1 MAIINNVNEVLHR
14 IRAKLYPNYLHNVE
28 GAYIARTDDEASL
41 SIEQVCAAM
50 KNRGG
55 YTGSYEDAVEHVK
68 LFFDEAAYQL
78 CDGFSVNTGYYSL
91 HPRIGGTWESPA
103 DPIDPAKHPV
113 RFSFRALK
121 PLRDLASHIEVLIEG
136 IADGSG
142 FIADITDVTTEACQK
157 ASPFGLGVCGCAAN
171 SREVIVWSFAYGKTP
186 KLSGYAGQH
195 LTPGGMFA
203 LAGHKIKV
211 AGDHADCGVYFVD
224 SANPAQKVKVS
235 GHLADNTAS
244 RIVGIIPALAA
255 GQWRVE
261 VVTQWTHGSALLKE
275 PRTIAFTPVLTVA

>member
-28 GAYIARTDDEASL
+28 GAYLARTDDEASL

-103 DPIDPAKHPV
+103 DPCDPAKHPL

-121 PLRDLASHIEVLIEG
+121 PLRDLAAHIEVLIEG
-136 IADGSG
+136 VAETAG
-142 FIADITDVTTEACQK
+142 FIAEVTDVTTEA
-157 ASPFGLGVCGCAAN
+157 VN
-171 SREVIVWSFAYGKTP
+171 ET
-186 KLSGYAGQH
+186 
-195 LTPGGMFA
+195 LTPGGMIA
-203 LAGHKIKV
+203 IEGHKIKI
-211 AGDHADCGVYFVD
+211 AGDNADCGVYFV
-224 SANPAQKVKVS
+224 SAANAAQRVKVT
-235 GHLADNTAS
+235 GHLAENTAS
-244 RIVGIIPALAA
+244 KIIGIIPALAA
-255 GQWRVE
+255 GQWKLE
-261 VVTQWTHGSALLKE
+261 LVTQFTGSGTLLKE
-275 PRTIAFTPVLTVA
+275 PRTITAGAAFTAV

>member
-1 MAIINNVNEVLHR
+1 MAIINNVIEVLHR
-14 IRAKLYPNYLHNVE
+14 IRAKLYPNYLHTVE

-41 SIEQVCAAM
+41 SVEQVCAAM

-68 LFFDEAAYQL
+68 QFFDEAAYQL
-78 CDGFSVNTGYYSL
+78 CDGFSVNTGYFSL
-91 HPRIGGTWESPA
+91 HPRIGGTWQTPN
-103 DPIDPAKHPV
+103 DPRDSAKHPV
-113 RFSFRALK
+113 RFTFRALK

-136 IADGSG
+136 VADTGGYIAE
-142 FIADITDVTTEACQK
+142 ITDITTDAVNET
-157 ASPFGLGVCGCAAN
+157 
-171 SREVIVWSFAYGKTP
+171 
-186 KLSGYAGQH
+186 

-203 LAGHKIKV
+203 LEGHKIKA
-211 AGDHADCGVYFVD
+211 AGDKPECGVYFV
-224 SANPAQKVKVS
+224 SATDAAQRVKAA

-261 VVTQWTHGSALLKE
+261 VVSQFTGSSAALKT
-275 PRTIAFTPVLTVA
+275 PRIIQGGSTLTVA

>member
-14 IRAKLYPNYLHNVE
+14 IRAKLYPNYLHGVE
-28 GAYIARTDDEASL
+28 GAFIARTDDEASL
-41 SIEQVCAAM
+41 TIEQVCAAL

-55 YTGSYEDAVEHVK
+55 FTGNYQDLVEYVRQ
-68 LFFDEAAYQL
+68 FFDEAAYQL

-91 HPRIGGTWESPA
+91 HPRIGGTWENELEHY
-103 DPIDPAKHPV
+103 DPSKHPI

-136 IADGSG
+136 VAETGG
-142 FIADITDVTTEACQK
+142 FIAEITDITSEA
-157 ASPFGLGVCGCAAN
+157 VN
-171 SREVIVWSFAYGKTP
+171 ET
-186 KLSGYAGQH
+186 

-203 LAGHKIKV
+203 LAGHKIRI
-211 AGDHADCGVYFVD
+211 AGDHADCGVYFVN
-224 SANPAQKVKVS
+224 AAVPAQKVKVS

-244 RIVGIIPALAA
+244 RIVGIIPELAA

-261 VVTQWTHGSALLKE
+261 AVTQFSSGSFTLKE
-275 PRTIAFTPVLTVA
+275 PRTIDFAPVLSVA

>member
-1 MAIINNVNEVLHR
+1 MAIIGNPNEVLHR

-68 LFFDEAAYQL
+68 LFLDEAAYQL

-91 HPRIGGTWESPA
+91 HPRIGGTWQSA
-103 DPIDPAKHPV
+103 NDPRDPAKHPV
-113 RFSFRALK
+113 RFTFRALK

-136 IADGSG
+136 VAETAGYIAE
-142 FIADITDVTTEACQK
+142 ITDVTTEA
-157 ASPFGLGVCGCAAN
+157 VN
-171 SREVIVWSFAYGKTP
+171 ET
-186 KLSGYAGQH
+186 

-203 LAGHKIKV
+203 IEGHKIKV
-211 AGDHADCGVYFVD
+211 AGDKPDCGVYFV
-224 SANPAQKVKVS
+224 SATDATQRVKVA

-261 VVTQWTHGSALLKE
+261 VVTQYSGGTQTMLKT
-275 PRTIAFTPVLTVA
+275 PRTLEGKSLLTVA

>member
-14 IRAKLYPNYLHNVE
+14 IRAKLYPNYLHGVD

-41 SIEQVCAAM
+41 NIEEVCAAL

-55 YTGSYEDAVEHVK
+55 FTGNYQDLVEYVRQ
-68 LFFDEAAYQL
+68 FFDEAAYQL
-78 CDGFSVNTGYYSL
+78 CDGFSINTGYYAL
-91 HPRIGGTWESPA
+91 HPRIGGTWASAAEPF
-103 DPIDPAKHPV
+103 DPAKHPI

-121 PLRDLASHIEVLIEG
+121 PLRDLTSHIEVLIEG
-136 IADGSG
+136 VAETAGYIAE
-142 FIADITDVTTEACQK
+142 ITDITTEAVNE
-157 ASPFGLGVCGCAAN
+157 S
-171 SREVIVWSFAYGKTP
+171 
-186 KLSGYAGQH
+186 

-203 LAGHKIKV
+203 LDGHKIKV
-211 AGDHADCGVYFVD
+211 TGDNAGCGVYFVD
-224 SANPAQKVKVS
+224 AANSAQRVKVS

-261 VVTQWTHGSALLKE
+261 VVTQYTGNANTALKN
-275 PRTIAFTPVLTVA
+275 PRTLAGAVALTVA